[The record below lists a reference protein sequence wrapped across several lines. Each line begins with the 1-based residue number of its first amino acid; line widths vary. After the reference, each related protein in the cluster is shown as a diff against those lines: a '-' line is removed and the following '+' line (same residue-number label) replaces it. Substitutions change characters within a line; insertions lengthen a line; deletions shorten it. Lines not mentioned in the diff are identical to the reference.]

1 MAALTEVAPSG
12 NGPPEAVHVHVHL
25 AMAGSFP
32 LRVADLLFTDAAV
45 VIPEYAYLT
54 PLFGIARGGA
64 RDAGESAREHY
75 REGGLS
81 GLVEHSERT
90 HRIPYDTVEGVRLYT
105 GRVTRPKVAVD
116 PADGPPYAYR
126 VHAPVEPEDL
136 TAALRSLGDRRGF
149 AVDRRSGSGVSVA
162 NSLRRFLADR

>member
-1 MAALTEVAPSG
+1 MADPD
-12 NGPPEAVHVHVHL
+12 PPAAVHVHVHM
-25 AMAGSFP
+25 AMTGSFP

-54 PLFGIARGGA
+54 PLFGIARGKA
-64 RDAGESAREHY
+64 RDAGESARERY

-90 HRIPYDTVEGVRLYT
+90 HRIPYDAVEAVRLST
-105 GRVTRPKVAVD
+105 GSVTRPKVAVD

-126 VHAPVEPEDL
+126 IHAPVEPDDL
-136 TAALRSLGDRRGF
+136 ADALRSLGDRRGF
-149 AVDRRSGSGVSVA
+149 GVQHRSDSGLA
-162 NSLRRFLADR
+162 LRNSLRRFRADR